1 MTLATIEPATTILS
15 PEIEA
20 CYNEVM
26 SITLVT
32 KFDIARTKQTD
43 LLGLTLPQLQQWLVE
58 RGEAPFRAKQLY
70 SWLYKHLVTDFS
82 AMTNL
87 PQALRNRLA
96 QEACIGPMV
105 VRSELASKDDRTRKI
120 LLELSDGKLIESVLM
135 LYPPIGARS
144 VAPAKGTGRS
154 TSGRPQGAPL
164 HVSSAGNVVAPL
176 AGARSMT
183 GARAT
188 VCVSTQAGCA
198 FGCTFCATGQ
208 MGFDRHL
215 SAGEIVAQ
223 VLFFARELR
232 TAPWSAMGDREDHL
246 SSHEMTSPSTG
257 HGRGDPR
264 GRPQIGRPGVVPPI
278 DHITNIVLMGMG
290 EPLHNYDNVLQAL
303 RILNSAD
310 GFNLG
315 ARHMTVS
322 TVGLIPAIRK
332 LSQEPLQVNL
342 AISLHAPTDEMRSHT
357 MPVNKKYPLKEL
369 LAACKDYIAATGRQV
384 TFEYVL
390 LAGVNDTAECAHQLG
405 ALLAPLKQ
413 FAHVNCIP
421 VNATSA
427 DYRPPGGEAIR
438 AFRNILFEHGVSNS
452 VRAERGDDIA
462 AACGQLR
469 TRFEKSVRKR

>member
-1 MTLATIEPATTILS
+1 MQE
-15 PEIEA
+15 
-20 CYNEVM
+20 
-26 SITLVT
+26 
-32 KFDIARTKQTD
+32 
-43 LLGLTLPQLQQWLVE
+43 WLVE
-58 RGEAPFRAKQLY
+58 RGEPPFRAKQLY
-70 SWLYKHLVTDFS
+70 SWLYRHLVTGFS

-87 PQALRNRLA
+87 PQVLRDRLA
-96 QEACIGPMV
+96 QEASIGPMV
-105 VRSELASKDDRTRKI
+105 VRSELHSKDDRTRKI

-135 LYPPIGARS
+135 LYPPIGE
-144 VAPAKGTGRS
+144 
-154 TSGRPQGAPL
+154 
-164 HVSSAGNVVAPL
+164 SS
-176 AGARSMT
+176 
-183 GARAT
+183 ARAT
-188 VCVSTQAGCA
+188 VCVSSQAGCA

-232 TAPWSAMGDREDHL
+232 TAPWAAEGLPGSA
-246 SSHEMTSPSTG
+246 
-257 HGRGDPR
+257 
-264 GRPQIGRPGVVPPI
+264 PI

-290 EPLHNYDNVLQAL
+290 EPLHNYDNVLRAL
-303 RILNSAD
+303 RILNSPD

-322 TVGLIPAIRK
+322 TVGLVPAIRK

-342 AISLHAPTDEMRSHT
+342 AISLHAPTDELRSQT
-357 MPVNKKYPLKEL
+357 MPVNKKYPLQEL
-369 LAACKDYIAATGRQV
+369 LSACRDYIDATGRQV

-390 LAGVNDTAECAHQLG
+390 LAGVNDTAQSAHQLG
-405 ALLAPLKQ
+405 ELLAPLKQ

-438 AFRNILFEHGVSNS
+438 AFRDILFEHGVSNS

-469 TRFEKSVRKR
+469 TRFERNRNHQ

>member
-1 MTLATIEPATTILS
+1 MT
-15 PEIEA
+15 
-20 CYNEVM
+20 
-26 SITLVT
+26 ITSTNTL
-32 KFDIARTKQTD
+32 KKTD
-43 LLGLTLPQLQQWLVE
+43 LLALTLPQLQQWLVE
-58 RGEAPFRAKQLY
+58 RGEAPFRAKQIY
-70 SWLYKHLVTDFS
+70 SWLYQQLATDFS

-87 PQALRNRLA
+87 PQTLRQQLA
-96 QEACIGPMV
+96 EEATIGPMV
-105 VRSELASKDDRTRKI
+105 VRSELHSKDDRTRKI
-120 LLELSDGKLIESVLM
+120 LLELADGKLIESVLM
-135 LYPPIGARS
+135 LYPPHGE
-144 VAPAKGTGRS
+144 
-154 TSGRPQGAPL
+154 
-164 HVSSAGNVVAPL
+164 SSP
-176 AGARSMT
+176 
-183 GARAT
+183 RAT

-232 TAPWSAMGDREDHL
+232 SALWTAAGL
-246 SSHEMTSPSTG
+246 
-257 HGRGDPR
+257 
-264 GRPQIGRPGVVPPI
+264 PGSMPI

-303 RILNSAD
+303 RILNSAE

-322 TVGLIPAIRK
+322 TVGLVPAIRK
-332 LSQEPLQVNL
+332 LSQEALQVNL
-342 AISLHAPTDEMRSHT
+342 AISLHAPTDELRSRT
-357 MPVNKKYPLKEL
+357 MPVNRKYPLREL
-369 LAACKDYIAATGRQV
+369 LAACEDYIAATKRQV

-390 LAGVNDTAECAHQLG
+390 LAGVNDTPEYAHLLG
-405 ALLAPLKQ
+405 ELLAPLKQ

-427 DYRPPGGEAIR
+427 SYKAPGSETMR
-438 AFRNILFEHGVSNS
+438 AFREILFEHGVSNS

-469 TRFEKSVRKR
+469 TRFEKKRQQ

>member
-1 MTLATIEPATTILS
+1 
-15 PEIEA
+15 
-20 CYNEVM
+20 M
-26 SITLVT
+26 SVISIIGPSANNIN
-32 KFDIARTKQTD
+32 KTD
-43 LLGLTLPQLQQWLVE
+43 LLGLTLPEMQEWLVE
-58 RGEAPFRAKQLY
+58 RGEPPFRAKQLY
-70 SWLYKHLVTDFS
+70 SWLYRHLVTGFS

-87 PQALRNRLA
+87 PQVLRDRLV
-96 QEACIGPMV
+96 QEASIGPMV
-105 VRSELASKDDRTRKI
+105 VRSELHSKDDRTRKI

-135 LYPPIGARS
+135 LYPPIGE
-144 VAPAKGTGRS
+144 
-154 TSGRPQGAPL
+154 
-164 HVSSAGNVVAPL
+164 SS
-176 AGARSMT
+176 
-183 GARAT
+183 ARAT
-188 VCVSTQAGCA
+188 VCVSSQAGCA

-232 TAPWSAMGDREDHL
+232 TAPWAAEGLPGSA
-246 SSHEMTSPSTG
+246 
-257 HGRGDPR
+257 
-264 GRPQIGRPGVVPPI
+264 PI

-290 EPLHNYDNVLQAL
+290 EPLHNYDNVLRAL
-303 RILNSAD
+303 RILNSPD

-322 TVGLIPAIRK
+322 TVGLVPAIRK

-342 AISLHAPTDEMRSHT
+342 AISLHAPTDELRSQT
-357 MPVNKKYPLKEL
+357 MPVNKKYPLLEL
-369 LAACKDYIAATGRQV
+369 LSACRDYIDATGRQV

-390 LAGVNDTAECAHQLG
+390 LAGVNDTAQSAHQLG
-405 ALLAPLKQ
+405 ELLAPLKQ

-438 AFRNILFEHGVSNS
+438 AFRDILFEHGVSNS

-469 TRFEKSVRKR
+469 TRFERNRNHQ

>member
-1 MTLATIEPATTILS
+1 
-15 PEIEA
+15 
-20 CYNEVM
+20 M
-26 SITLVT
+26 SITSVT
-32 KFDIARTKQTD
+32 QPSTNTINKTD
-43 LLGLTLPQLQQWLVE
+43 LLGLTLPQLLQWLVE

-96 QEACIGPMV
+96 QEASIGPMV
-105 VRSELASKDDRTRKI
+105 VRSELSSKDDRTRKI
-120 LLELSDGKLIESVLM
+120 LLELVDGKLIESVLM
-135 LYPPIGARS
+135 LYPPIA
-144 VAPAKGTGRS
+144 
-154 TSGRPQGAPL
+154 Q
-164 HVSSAGNVVAPL
+164 SS
-176 AGARSMT
+176 
-183 GARAT
+183 ARAT

-215 SAGEIVAQ
+215 SGGEIVAQ
-223 VLFFARELR
+223 VLYFARELR
-232 TAPWSAMGDREDHL
+232 AAPWSAKDQGDRE
-246 SSHEMTSPSTG
+246 G
-257 HGRGDPR
+257 HPGDTAS
-264 GRPQIGRPGVVPPI
+264 I

-322 TVGLIPAIRK
+322 TVGLVPAIRK

-342 AISLHAPTDEMRSHT
+342 AISLHAPTDEMRSQT
-357 MPVNKKYPLKEL
+357 MPVNGKYPLKEL

-405 ALLAPLKQ
+405 TLLAPLKQ

-427 DYRPPGGEAIR
+427 DYRPPSGEAIR

-469 TRFEKSVRKR
+469 TRFEKNRKQERP